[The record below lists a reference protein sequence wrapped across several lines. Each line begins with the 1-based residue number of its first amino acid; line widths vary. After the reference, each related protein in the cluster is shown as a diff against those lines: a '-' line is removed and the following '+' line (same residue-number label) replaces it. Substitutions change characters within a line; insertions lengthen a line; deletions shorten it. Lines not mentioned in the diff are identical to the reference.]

1 MLKKSKKNNYV
12 KRDFIAK
19 IDAEYIIILGQR
31 SNGKSFAVK
40 EDIIKRA
47 LESGEEFAYIRRYKE
62 DCKQYMIEEYFSDI
76 VSTKHVKIAELEGY
90 ENDYLHITDDEREEG
105 FKHVIQTRITK
116 DTIGER
122 IRTNPAMW
130 TRKETFIDGNIQIV
144 LDRMKEFY
152 GD

>member
-76 VSTKHVKIAELEGY
+76 VCDKEGVRQ
-90 ENDYLHITDDEREEG
+90 NSSSGICH
-105 FKHVIQTRITK
+105 QT
-116 DTIGER
+116 
-122 IRTNPAMW
+122 
-130 TRKETFIDGNIQIV
+130 
-144 LDRMKEFY
+144 
-152 GD
+152 